1 MQKTKLQRYIDMKV
15 LKPTTDEQTFY
26 FIPQSYQISEFL
38 SFRDDQTN
46 ETVVY
51 TPTMVQENDFIKVT
65 GVFNLVEGHF
75 YDVELVRDYD
85 VWNTNFDIWQLSPD
99 KWDENKRINNYAI
112 DKIFCTDQ
120 DINQIGNKM
129 YSVNKGVYETENS
142 YDNDY
147 IVL

>member
-1 MQKTKLQRYIDMKV
+1 MKV

-38 SFRDDQTN
+38 SLRDDQTN

-85 VWNTNFDIWQLSPD
+85 VWNTNDDIWQLSPD
-99 KWDENKRINNYAI
+99 NWEDSKRVKNYAI

-120 DINQIGNKM
+120 DTSQELNKR

>member
-1 MQKTKLQRYIDMKV
+1 MKV

-38 SFRDDQTN
+38 SLRDDQTN

-85 VWNTNFDIWQLSPD
+85 VWNTNDDIWQLSPD
-99 KWDENKRINNYAI
+99 NWEDSKRVKNYAI

-120 DINQIGNKM
+120 DTNQELNKR

>member
-1 MQKTKLQRYIDMKV
+1 MKV

>member
-15 LKPTTDEQTFY
+15 LKPTIDEQTFY

-85 VWNTNFDIWQLSPD
+85 VWNTNDEIWQLSPD

-120 DINQIGNKM
+120 NISQVLNKT

>member
-1 MQKTKLQRYIDMKV
+1 VQKTKLQRYIDMKV